1 MSIYLTFNHSVKPT
15 AAEIEEA
22 YEQWKQTNGDDP
34 QEVKQLLDAVADI
47 RDRHCE
53 PASPEDLRTQSRT
66 AAKQFTQLVSGP
78 FLIFILALIF
88 LRQSIISTVTTLSL
102 AASSFTWATSKLQVF
117 LVPVLPTPKF
127 CSRALALIPAKS

>member
-53 PASPEDLRTQSRT
+53 PASPEDLRT
-66 AAKQFTQLVSGP
+66 QFTQLVSGP